1 MYNKDLVKRIEK
13 AELFLLIGLVSLLV
27 LFMTFET
34 VYPLNFLFLAGLL
47 FTVTVMTVS
56 CVYLTV
62 GSMVYFLKNGYKPF
76 KNYIEYKNR

>member
-13 AELFLLIGLVSLLV
+13 ANPFLLMCTVSLLV
-27 LFMTFET
+27 LFMAFES
-34 VYPLNFLFLAGLL
+34 VNLLNYLFLAGLL

-62 GSMVYFLKNGYKPF
+62 VSMVYFLKNGFKPF